1 MSAPKVPAGALSESP
16 VDAASELFASAA
28 APTAAAAS
36 APALW
41 RFDVNAVTP
50 WSSASASAVVAV
62 VAAAAGAVGTRPAR
76 RAVGAVDAAGGTAL
90 PVAGKAAPD
99 FASSEVFDALLFLA
113 GLLSASFRAPA
124 KVVAPGPPV
133 WDAEAEADTVVEG
146 PVATGADT

>member
-1 MSAPKVPAGALSESP
+1 
-16 VDAASELFASAA
+16 
-28 APTAAAAS
+28 
-36 APALW
+36 
-41 RFDVNAVTP
+41 
-50 WSSASASAVVAV
+50 VAV

-113 GLLSASFRAPA
+113 GLLSTSFSAPA